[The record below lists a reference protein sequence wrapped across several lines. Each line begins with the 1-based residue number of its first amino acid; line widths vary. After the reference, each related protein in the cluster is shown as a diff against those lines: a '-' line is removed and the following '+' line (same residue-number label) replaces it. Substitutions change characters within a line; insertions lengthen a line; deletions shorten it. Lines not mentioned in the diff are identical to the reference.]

1 MFKKKII
8 NNLKFFLS
16 SKYTS
21 HIFGRS
27 FKNAVYNIYETFM
40 KISHVGIYITYIK
53 DIWVRAIEVNH
64 LSPITP
70 KSMAIL
76 LKIAPQQLIIIKTI
90 LQKGIASLLQPIYRR
105 KEHLSMAY
113 FTKHKLGRHDC
124 SVKKAELPL
133 GRLTGYLYGIQ
144 VAGLQV
150 KMAG

>member
-8 NNLKFFLS
+8 SNLKFFLS

-27 FKNAVYNIYETFM
+27 FKNAVYNIYEN
-40 KISHVGIYITYIK
+40 KPCRYLHCIHKRYLGQGHRS
-53 DIWVRAIEVNH
+53 E
-64 LSPITP
+64 SPFSITP
-70 KSMAIL
+70 KPMAIL
-76 LKIAPQQLIIIKTI
+76 LKIAPQQLIIMKTI
-90 LQKGIASLLQPIYRR
+90 LQKGMASLLQSIYGR